1 MSSVKSVY
9 RKIFYSPD
17 IILSY
22 NHICSVCSN
31 DINIAGHVF
40 GEIKKICIA
49 SLQKVYFQFNNFAIN
64 AYPSDWFLLMESPL
78 NETVNSSV

>member
-17 IILSY
+17 IILFY

-31 DINIAGHVF
+31 DKNIAGHVF
-40 GEIKKICIA
+40 GEIKQIYIA
-49 SLQKVYFQFNNFAIN
+49 SLQKASFQFNNFAIN
-64 AYPSDWFLLMESPL
+64 AYSSNWFHLMAF
-78 NETVNSSV
+78 T